1 MGKRSNETRRK
12 RDFYPTPARAVPPL
26 VPYLRNVRN
35 FVEPCC
41 GEGDLIRH
49 LEAFGLTCISAS
61 DLNAGQ
67 DALELGTIECPIITN
82 PPHSR
87 ELMHRMIRHFQS
99 IAPEVWLL
107 IDYDW
112 AATRQA
118 SPYLDACSD
127 MVVVPR
133 LKWIADT
140 KWTGK
145 DNFAWYRFYSAHS
158 GGPKLHNDL
167 APKLP
172 FDWFDWTKGHQTREM
187 RESWDEMWAR
197 PFDWDKFNG
206 VKP

>member
-1 MGKRSNETRRK
+1 VGKRSDKTRRD
-12 RDFYPTPARAVPPL
+12 RDFYPTPWRAVPPL
-26 VPYLRNVRN
+26 IPYLRNIRN

-41 GEGDLIRH
+41 GEGDLVRH
-49 LEAFGLTCISAS
+49 LEAFGLTCVSAS

-67 DALELGTIECPIITN
+67 DALELVTIEYPIITN

-87 ELMHRMIRHFQS
+87 ELMHRMIQRFQA
-99 IAPEVWLL
+99 IAPEAWLL

-118 SPYLDACSD
+118 AVYLGACSD
-127 MVVVPR
+127 IVIVPR
-133 LKWIADT
+133 LKWIAGT

-145 DNFAWYRFYSAHS
+145 DNFAWYRFDQKHY
-158 GGPKLHNDL
+158 GGPRLHNDL
-167 APKLP
+167 GSVADRVRAKDLFTP
-172 FDWFDWTKGHQTREM
+172 

-197 PFDWDKFNG
+197 PFDWDRFNG